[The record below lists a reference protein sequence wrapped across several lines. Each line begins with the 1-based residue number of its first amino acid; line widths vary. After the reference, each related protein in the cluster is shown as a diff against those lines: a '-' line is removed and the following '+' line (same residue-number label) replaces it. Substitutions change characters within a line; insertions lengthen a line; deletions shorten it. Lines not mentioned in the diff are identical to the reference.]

1 MGDNMK
7 RLFILKIFVVLSM
20 SIILAKLFYIQVMKN
35 DYYKEKLISLTE
47 KIVYGDTAPRGRIYD
62 RNGVIIVDNKPV
74 KVIYYKKEVG
84 TTIKQQLDIASKL
97 ANLLEV
103 DFSKVTDIILKDYFL
118 KLHSDLSLIT
128 EEEYE
133 LYKNREITSDD
144 LYKLKLDKIT
154 SSDLEEIDK
163 ETAYIYY
170 LMNNGYSY
178 TEKVI
183 KNDSVSEL
191 EYASI
196 AENVSKLK
204 GVGIRLDWERL
215 YPYETTLRGIL
226 GSVGSIPNEYKKY
239 YLSSGYTISDTV
251 GVSYLEYQYDKYL
264 KGTKNKYLVHANGN
278 YELIEERQKGNDI
291 YLNIDIELQKEIE
304 QIIVDNIKKSK
315 SEPNTEYLNKSFVI
329 VTDAKTGGIIA
340 MAGKQVI
347 DDNIYDYSTGITNTS
362 YVVGSVV
369 KGASHIVGYNTG
381 ALKIGEV
388 RVDDCIKI
396 KSTPEKCSF
405 MYLGT
410 LNDLTA
416 LKRSSNTYQFHTA
429 IKVGGGSY
437 CYNCGLALNPEA
449 FNTYRTTFKEF
460 GLGIKTEVDLPNER
474 IGVIGTKTDSGL
486 LLDFAIGQYDTY
498 TPIELSQYI
507 TTIAN
512 SGIRIKPVLLNKV
525 VDNKG
530 DTIYENSRVE
540 LNKVTTDSVY
550 MQRVQE
556 GLKMVLEFGGTGSGY
571 IDLSYKP
578 AGKTGTSQS
587 FLDTNNDGKAD
598 TETIS
603 TTFVSYMPYDD
614 PKVTFTIITPDT
626 STYSDTEY
634 TSFITKRIA
643 KEVSSAY
650 FKRY

>member
-7 RLFILKIFVVLSM
+7 RLFILKLFVAIAM
-20 SIILAKLFYIQVMKN
+20 AIILSKLFYIQIVKN
-35 DYYKEKLISLTE
+35 EYYKEKLVGLTE
-47 KIVYGDTAPRGRIYD
+47 KIVYSNTAPRGRIYD

-74 KVIYYKKEVG
+74 KVIYYQKEVG
-84 TTIKQQLDIASKL
+84 TTTKQELDIAYKL
-97 ANLLEV
+97 STILEV
-103 DFSKVTDIILKDYFL
+103 DYSKLTDRILKQYYL

-128 EEEYE
+128 NEEYE
-133 LYKNREITSDD
+133 LYKNREITSED
-144 LYKLKLDKIT
+144 LYELKLEKIT
-154 SSDLEEIDK
+154 SLDLESVDK

-178 TEKVI
+178 TEKII
-183 KNDSVSEL
+183 KNNAVTEL
-191 EYASI
+191 EYATI
-196 AENVSKLK
+196 AESVGKLS
-204 GVGIRLDWERL
+204 GIGIRLDWERT
-215 YPYETTLRGIL
+215 YPYGTTLRGIL
-226 GSVGSIPNEYKKY
+226 GSVGEIPNESKQY
-239 YLSSGYTISDTV
+239 YLQSGYMINDTV
-251 GVSYLEYQYDKYL
+251 GISYLEYQYDEYL
-264 KGTKNKYLVHANGN
+264 KGTKNKYLVHSNGN
-278 YELIEERQKGNDI
+278 YELLEEGSKGNDL

-304 QIIVDNIKKSK
+304 DIIVSNIKKAK
-315 SEPNTEYLNKSFVI
+315 SEPNTEYLNKTFVI

-347 DDNIYDYSTGITNTS
+347 GENIYDYSTGIINTS

-388 RVDDCIKI
+388 RTDDCIKI

-429 IKVGGGSY
+429 IKVGGGVY

-449 FNTYRTTFKEF
+449 FNTYRKTFKEF
-460 GLGIKTEVDLPNER
+460 GLGTETEIDLPNETL
-474 IGVIGTKTDSGL
+474 GVIGTKTDSGL

-512 SGIRIKPVLLNKV
+512 SGIRIKPFILDKV
-525 VDNKG
+525 VDNDG
-530 DTIYENSRVE
+530 NIVYQTNRVE
-540 LNKVTTDSVY
+540 LNTVTTDSIY

-556 GLKMVLEFGGTGSGY
+556 GLKMVLEYGGTGSGY

-587 FLDTNNDGKAD
+587 FLDTDNDGKAD

-614 PKVTFTIITPDT
+614 PKVTFTVITPDT
-626 STYSDTEY
+626 STYSSVEY

-643 KEVSSAY
+643 REVSSAY